1 MRNAIKIAIVITTA
15 IYSFSISGLA
25 QAAPSPA
32 APAIS
37 NANSNAAFWTPDNM
51 KNAKAFDM
59 VVDKATGVGNRV
71 EAARGANQTSTRKAT
86 SATSGTYEA
95 YATGKVFFSIGSS
108 NYVCSGSLVKE
119 TDANRAIVLT
129 AGHCVWDNA
138 TSKYV
143 TNFVFVPNY
152 AFNRSNVDCS
162 RLVNCWG
169 ASALFASSGFTSQ
182 TKFTTTATLN
192 DWGFAV
198 LKGTSLPDATGY
210 SYNLDTVSG
219 NVGSTTYAFGYPQ
232 ASPYDGLTLYYT
244 VGKVATDPNNGNK
257 TYKLVSDLTGGA
269 SGGPWVFGYG
279 SGSAQRAGSLNSY
292 RYTGG
297 DSMYGPMFNANTK
310 AAFDSA
316 MAY

>member
-1 MRNAIKIAIVITTA
+1 MKTAVVVLATLASLSIT
-15 IYSFSISGLA
+15 GLA

-37 NANSNAAFWTPDNM
+37 NANSNAAFWTPENM

-59 VVDKATGVGNRV
+59 VVDKTTGIGNRV
-71 EAARGANQTSTRKAT
+71 EAARGAIQNSTRKA
-86 SATSGTYEA
+86 SAAAAGSYEA
-95 YATGKVFFSIGSS
+95 YATGKVFFSVGST

-119 TDANRAIVLT
+119 ADSLRAIVLT

-152 AFNRSNVDCS
+152 AFNRSNVDCTK
-162 RLVNCWG
+162 LVNCWG

-198 LKGTSLPDATGY
+198 LKGTSLPDANGY
-210 SYNLDTVSG
+210 SYNLDTTTS

-232 ASPYDGLTLYYT
+232 ASPYDGTMLYYT
-244 VGKVATDPNNGNK
+244 VGKVGTDPNNGNK

-269 SGGPWVFGYG
+269 SGGPWIFGYG
-279 SGSAQRAGSLNSY
+279 SGSLQRAGSLNSY
-292 RYTGG
+292 RYNGG
-297 DSMYGPMFNANTK
+297 DSMYGPMFNANTRG
-310 AAFDSA
+310 AFESA